1 MGLLAKPVEMNPGKD
16 GGGARQLGYFP
27 DSTVERINTIQR
39 LKREGGLMSDIVNQL
54 KDEGG
59 ATVAPKLV
67 PQEVEPATVSYLAAR
82 SSDGA
87 ALHVSIDQIPH
98 PADMINY
105 NFEVVWY
112 NDAARG
118 EILGGFEVLPPDSK
132 NRGILQLICHSA
144 AIANKNT
151 ELPGFHMALAKGRL
165 SASAFARAC
174 KELPAE

>member
-1 MGLLAKPVEMNPGKD
+1 M
-16 GGGARQLGYFP
+16 
-27 DSTVERINTIQR
+27 
-39 LKREGGLMSDIVNQL
+39 
-54 KDEGG
+54 
-59 ATVAPKLV
+59 
-67 PQEVEPATVSYLAAR
+67 PQEVEPATASYLAAR

-98 PADMINY
+98 PAYMINY

-118 EILGGFEVLPPDSK
+118 EILGGFDALPPDSK

-144 AIANKNT
+144 AIATKNT